1 MMLIKR
7 RSFIKVGALAS
18 AGLFTPKLFA
28 NLGAPMV
35 QAGNKVLVVLQFS
48 GANDG
53 LNTVIPYRN
62 DEYFKQRPS
71 IAISKDKVLTLT
83 DEIGLNPSLTA
94 LKDLYDNGHLA
105 ILNGVGYP
113 DNSRSH
119 FRSMDIWE
127 SASASNQYL
136 QTGWIGR
143 YLDQVNKHKDSTTRA
158 IEVDDLL
165 SLALKGNQ
173 TFGLALKDPKKFYQ
187 VTQSDYIKQLASLK
201 HSYDHENT
209 VDYLYQTLTKTVNS
223 ADYIL
228 DQATIG
234 MTKMEYPNTKIGDNF
249 KTVAS
254 LIFSD
259 IDTKVYYLSLG
270 GFDTHTNQVNR
281 QDALFKQV
289 NAALK
294 VFTDDLK
301 KNNRFDDVLVMS
313 FSEFGRRVAQN
324 ASGGTDHGAASSMFL
339 MSGGLKKSGLLNDIP
354 SLTELDQGDLKYTV
368 DFKQVYATI
377 LKKWL
382 NADDADVLGE
392 KYDLLS
398 FI

>member
-1 MMLIKR
+1 MLIKR

-18 AGLFTPKLFA
+18 AGLFTPNLFA
-28 NLGAPMV
+28 NLGSPV
-35 QAGNKVLVVLQFS
+35 VKAGNKVLVVLQLS

-62 DEYFKQRPS
+62 DEYFKQRPTIS
-71 IAISKDKVLTLT
+71 ISRDKALQLT
-83 DEIGLNPSLTA
+83 DEIGLNPALTA
-94 LKDLYDNGHLA
+94 LKGLYDDGHLA

-143 YLDQVNKHKDSTTRA
+143 YLDQVNKVKESTTRA

-165 SLALKGNQ
+165 SLALKGDQ
-173 TFGLALKDPKKFYQ
+173 SFGLALKDPKKFYQ
-187 VTQSDYIKQLASLK
+187 VTQSDYIKKLAHLK
-201 HSYDHENT
+201 HTHEHENT
-209 VDYLYQTLTKTVNS
+209 VDYLYETLTRTVDS

-228 DQATIG
+228 DQSTIG
-234 MTKMEYPNTKIGDNF
+234 MTKMDYPSTKIGDNF

-270 GFDTHTNQVNR
+270 GFDTHTGQVNR
-281 QDALFKQV
+281 QDTLFKQI

-294 VFTDDLK
+294 AFTDDLK
-301 KNNRFDDVLVMS
+301 KNNRFEDVLVMS

-324 ASGGTDHGAASSMFL
+324 ASNGTDHGAASSMFL
-339 MSGGLKKSGLLNDIP
+339 MSGGLKTSGLINEIP
-354 SLTELDQGDLKYTV
+354 SLTDLDQGDLKYSI

-377 LKKWL
+377 LNKWL
-382 NADDADVLGE
+382 KVDEVNILGE
-392 KYDLLS
+392 KYDLLP